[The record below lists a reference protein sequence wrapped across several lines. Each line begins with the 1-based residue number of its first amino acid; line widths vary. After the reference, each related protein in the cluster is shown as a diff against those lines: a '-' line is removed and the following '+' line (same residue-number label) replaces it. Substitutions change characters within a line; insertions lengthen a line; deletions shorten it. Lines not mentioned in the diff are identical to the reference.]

1 MPKTLQTGLFYRKEY
16 MLNYRAINSAFI
28 EEVKGVSVKFYFRLC
43 FCFTFDL
50 LLSP

>member
-16 MLNYRAINSAFI
+16 MLHYRAIHRGFI
-28 EEVKGVSVKFYFRLC
+28 GEVKGVSVKFYFRWC
-43 FCFTFDL
+43 FYFTFDL